1 MGEKGRAEFN
11 TQRKKKSANSGEE
24 AEGGPPS
31 SPSLLDESEDV
42 QVSRGTRA
50 VEGLLLLWDC
60 SLHTVCTAS
69 LLVFLPPLWLQPPRA
84 FLLG

>member
-11 TQRKKKSANSGEE
+11 TQRKKVPTQGEE
-24 AEGGPPS
+24 REGGPSHRLIP
-31 SPSLLDESEDV
+31 PGWSEDV
-42 QVSRGTRA
+42 RVPRGTQA
-50 VEGLLLLWDC
+50 GEGLLLLQDC

-69 LLVFLPPLWLQPPRA
+69 LLLFLSPLWRQPPRA